1 MADSEGDNYNEVN
14 RSNAAR
20 TDSIGDIELI
30 TTEGTPG
37 WMEKVL
43 RIGNWIFAISRSS
56 TLEQHP
62 EKSHFAEPA
71 NNGAAVTQTHNS
83 IFQNYF

>member
-43 RIGNWIFAISRSS
+43 RTGN
-56 TLEQHP
+56 
-62 EKSHFAEPA
+62 
-71 NNGAAVTQTHNS
+71 
-83 IFQNYF
+83 